1 MVKIMVD
8 VLPGTTIQ
16 TSLEKHDVAQRILNN
31 IFATG
36 GLVLSQVSQ
45 LTNLE
50 NHIIQNWV
58 KRGFLSSPL
67 NKRYSKEQFCRIVII
82 NMLKDT
88 LRIDTIAGML
98 SYINGV
104 LTDESDDIID
114 DSALYNYY
122 VNLLVEVNKLD
133 MSHGFVDNKTLN
145 KALSEL
151 LVDFKEVFPGA
162 KKRLQ
167 KVLAVIST
175 AHMSAILCKRAELM
189 AVELYLD

>member
-1 MVKIMVD
+1 MID

-16 TSLEKHDVAQRILNN
+16 TSLDKLDVAKRILDN

-50 NHIIQNWV
+50 NHVIQNWV
-58 KRGFLSSPL
+58 KRGFLSSPI
-67 NKRYSKEQFCRIVII
+67 NKRYSKDQFCRIVII

-104 LTDESDDIID
+104 LTDKSDDIID
-114 DSALYNYY
+114 DGALYNYY
-122 VNLLVEVNKLD
+122 VNLLVEINKLGI
-133 MSHGFVDNKTLN
+133 SNGFVDHKTLTN
-145 KALSEL
+145 ALTEL
-151 LVDFKEVFPGA
+151 LADFKEKYPGA

-167 KVLAVIST
+167 KVLAVMST
-175 AHMSAILCKRAELM
+175 AHMSAMLCKRAELM
-189 AVELYLD
+189 AVELYID

>member
-1 MVKIMVD
+1 MID

-16 TSLEKHDVAQRILNN
+16 TSLEKHDVAERILNN

-50 NHIIQNWV
+50 NHVIQNWV
-58 KRGFLSSPL
+58 KRGFLSSPIG
-67 NKRYSKEQFCRIVII
+67 KRYSKDQFCRIVLI

-104 LTDESDDIID
+104 LTDKSDDIID
-114 DSALYNYY
+114 DSALYNCY
-122 VNLLVEVNKLD
+122 VNLLVEVGKLGVTN
-133 MSHGFVDNKTLN
+133 GFVEQKTLN

-151 LVDFKEVFPGA
+151 LIDFKEKYPGA

-167 KVLAVIST
+167 KVLAVMTT
-175 AHMSAILCKRAELM
+175 AHMSAMLCKRAELM

>member
-1 MVKIMVD
+1 MCRVD

-16 TSLEKHDVAQRILNN
+16 TTLDKHDVAQRILNN

-50 NHIIQNWV
+50 NHVIQNWV
-58 KRGFLSSPL
+58 KRGFLSSPIG
-67 NKRYSKEQFCRIVII
+67 KRYSKDQFCRIVII

-104 LTDESDDIID
+104 LTDKSDDIID
-114 DSALYNYY
+114 DSCLYNYY
-122 VNLLVEVNKLD
+122 VNLLVEINNLGI
-133 MSHGFVDNKTLN
+133 SNGFVDHKTLN

-151 LVDFKEVFPGA
+151 LADFKEVYPGA

-167 KVLAVIST
+167 KVLAVMST
-175 AHMSAILCKRAELM
+175 AHTSAMLCKKAELM

>member
-1 MVKIMVD
+1 MID

-16 TSLEKHDVAQRILNN
+16 TSLDKHDVAMRILNN

-45 LTNLE
+45 LTSLE
-50 NHIIQNWV
+50 NHVIQNWV
-58 KRGFLSSPL
+58 KRGFLTSPIG
-67 NKRYSKEQFCRIVII
+67 KRYSKNQFCRIVVI
-82 NMLKDT
+82 NMLKET
-88 LRIDTIAGML
+88 LRLDTVAGML

-104 LTDESDDIID
+104 LTDKSDDIID
-114 DSALYNYY
+114 DSDLYNYY
-122 VNLLVEVNKLD
+122 VNLLVEISKLGI
-133 MSHGFVDNKTLN
+133 SNGFVDQKSLN

-151 LVDFKEVFPGA
+151 LTDFKEVYPGA

-167 KVLAVIST
+167 KVLAVMST
-175 AHMSAILCKRAELM
+175 AHTSAMLRKRAELM